1 MEAQAICARHPL
13 PTPTALQLGMDEV
26 SAGTPSRSAIGETC
40 ISLRVTAD
48 WRLGSP
54 SQPPTPQPCGSQAI
68 NACADIWGLVP
79 QAGPGGGGV
88 QIWQAVT
95 ANAAHRLLVQ
105 CAWGCFAH
113 HPKVPNFHKL
123 GVARRLSCV
132 GKILHTFWGD

>member
-79 QAGPGGGGV
+79 QAGPGGGGFRSGR
-88 QIWQAVT
+88 QISLMHPHSLTPT
-95 ANAAHRLLVQ
+95 AQ
-105 CAWGCFAH
+105 
-113 HPKVPNFHKL
+113 VP
-123 GVARRLSCV
+123 
-132 GKILHTFWGD
+132 